1 MIDWSGRL
9 VPYPV
14 EAAERYRSSG
24 LWGDLPIAE
33 EFHRVAAADPNRMA
47 VIAEE
52 GALTYRELDELTD
65 RLAVG
70 LLGLGLRPGD
80 RVIVQATN
88 RIKTVVAWYGLLKAG
103 LIPVCTLTA
112 HRGHEIGSISRRIG
126 AAAHL
131 VESSPKGFDLL
142 QFAMDQTSGHPTMH
156 TVLTIDADEGAPGT
170 RIEDLIAGADEMTA
184 RQQVAAVQQEVDPD
198 DVAVFQLSGGTTGVP
213 KLIPRLHAEYWYNA
227 RIYADK
233 RFWTRESKVAHLIPI
248 IHNAGIVCG
257 VHAAHAV
264 GGTLVIAT
272 ADLDQAM
279 PVLAE
284 AEATAILVGH
294 AHYGMVNHPMFDQV
308 TATLKQVLLSGAKV
322 PDRVFDALTSRGVEV
337 GQKFGMGE
345 GLFTSTGFDTPREL
359 RLSTVG
365 LPLSP
370 MDEFR
375 VLDVGTEDEVP
386 DGTAG
391 ELVCRG
397 PYTIRGYFDAP
408 DINSEAFT
416 SDGFFRTGDLVKVV
430 EFDGRRSLSIEG
442 RIKDLI
448 SRGGEKISADEV
460 EKLLLKHAGIAAAA
474 VVAMPDERLGERA
487 CAYLVATAR
496 PLTMAQVQEHM
507 EALGVA
513 KFKWPERLEWVDEI
527 PKTPVGKL
535 DKKRLRADIAERVA
549 V

>member
-112 HRGHEIGSISRRIG
+112 HRGHEIGPISRRIG

-131 VESSPKGFDLL
+131 VESSPTGFDLL
-142 QFAMDQTSGHPTMH
+142 RFAMDQTSSHPTMR

-170 RIEDLIAGADEMTA
+170 RIEDLIAGADEVTA
-184 RQQVAAVQQEVDPD
+184 RQQVAAVQQDVDPD

-227 RIYADK
+227 KIYADK
-233 RFWTRESKVAHLIPI
+233 RFWNRESKVAHLIPI

-264 GGTLVIAT
+264 GGSLVIAT

-279 PVLAE
+279 PVLAQ

-294 AHYGMVNHPMFDQV
+294 AHYGMVNHPMFDRV

-322 PDRVFDALTSRGVEV
+322 PDRVFDALTSRGVDV

-370 MDEFR
+370 LDEFR
-375 VLDVGTEDEVP
+375 VLDVGTEVEVP

-408 DINSEAFT
+408 DINVEAFT

-430 EFDGRRSLSIEG
+430 DIDGRRSLSIEG

-487 CAYLVATAR
+487 CAYLVATEG